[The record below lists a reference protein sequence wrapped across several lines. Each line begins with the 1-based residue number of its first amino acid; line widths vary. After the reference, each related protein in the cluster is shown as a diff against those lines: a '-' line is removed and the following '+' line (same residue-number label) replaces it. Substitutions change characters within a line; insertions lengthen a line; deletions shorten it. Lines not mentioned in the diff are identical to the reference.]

1 MNRKPIESILA
12 GVDAGAVAP
21 AQLER
26 LRHLRA
32 GNPQARLHLVH
43 VVDSR
48 QVDALSVAPAERRAF
63 IERLVAAAAP
73 ALQTIAADLQG
84 DGGAEVGSDVL
95 AGVPADRILEA
106 AAGVAAEL
114 VVVSAGRSAWRR
126 PLLGSTARALAHAAT
141 LPLLLVADRAAQ
153 PYRSVLSGY
162 LADDGARA
170 ALRLAQRLA
179 PDARIAV
186 LHVVD
191 TRALTL
197 PGLVAG
203 DGAWREQLRSQA
215 RSEAAARLAGPL
227 AQDAADRPVQL
238 TIELGHPAGVLMDAV
253 HASAP
258 DLLALGR
265 GHEGPVARLM
275 LGSVSDTLAQMT
287 TGDLLLVPA

>member
-1 MNRKPIESILA
+1 MSPKPIGSILA
-12 GVDAGAVAP
+12 GIDAGAVAP
-21 AQLER
+21 ALLER

-32 GNPQARLHLVH
+32 GHPHARIHLLH

-63 IERLVAAAAP
+63 IERMVAAAVP
-73 ALQTIAADLQG
+73 ALRAIASDLQG
-84 DGGAEVGSDVL
+84 EGGAEVGSDVL
-95 AGVPADRILEA
+95 DGVPADRILEA
-106 AAGVAAEL
+106 AAGVSAEL

-126 PLLGSTARALAHAAT
+126 PLLGSTARALAHGAT
-141 LPLLLVADRAAQ
+141 LPLLLVADRPAG

-162 LADDGARA
+162 LPDAGARA

-191 TRALTL
+191 TRALSL
-197 PGLVAG
+197 PGLAAG

-215 RSEAAARLAGPL
+215 RAAAAAGLAAAL

-238 TIELGHPAGVLMDAV
+238 TIELGHPAGALMEAV
-253 HASAP
+253 HRDSP
-258 DLLALGR
+258 DLLAMGR
-265 GHEGPVARLM
+265 GHEGPLARLM
-275 LGSVSDTLAQMT
+275 LGSVSDTLAQLT